1 MYYDREYYRQRHVDK
16 IEELRSDYQSR
27 RPRQQ
32 PSRPVRYVRA
42 VRSRRPAQS
51 PAHAPAYRQ

>member
-1 MYYDREYYRQRHVDK
+1 VYYDREYYRQRHVDK

-32 PSRPVRYVRA
+32 PSLPVRMRA
-42 VRSRRPAQS
+42 VWSRRPAQS